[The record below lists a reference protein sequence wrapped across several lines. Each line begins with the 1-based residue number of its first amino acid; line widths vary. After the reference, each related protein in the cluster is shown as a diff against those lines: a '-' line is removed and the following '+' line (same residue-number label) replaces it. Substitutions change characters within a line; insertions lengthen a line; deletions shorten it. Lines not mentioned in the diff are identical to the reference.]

1 MDDTRQPAD
10 LSAEAFEAHRE
21 RVYRFLL
28 RRTGSTERA
37 EELCQQV
44 FADAAVALR
53 RFRPGATPVLALL
66 YTLAQRRFAD
76 AARRYARAEVG
87 ARPLD
92 EVAESVAAPEHDEL
106 LAAALRAALAGLPAD
121 LRIVATMKLVQG
133 CSFAEI
139 AGCVGATE
147 PACRK
152 RFQRALELLR
162 ELLAEQGYGGGAE

>member
-1 MDDTRQPAD
+1 MDDTREPRD
-10 LSAEAFEAHRE
+10 LSAQAFEAHHE

-28 RRTGSTERA
+28 RRTGSPERA

-53 RFRPGATPVLALL
+53 RFRPGSTSVLALL

-76 AARRYARAEVG
+76 AARRYARTDSGE
-87 ARPLD
+87 RPLD
-92 EVAESVAAPEHDEL
+92 DFAELLAAEEHDEL
-106 LAAALRAALAGLPAD
+106 LAAVLRDALGRLPAD
-121 LRIVATMKLVQG
+121 VRLVTTMKLVQG

-139 AGCVGATE
+139 ARCVGATE

-152 RFQRALELLR
+152 RFQRGLEQLR
-162 ELLAEQGYGGGAE
+162 ELLSDEGYGGCP